1 MSIHGLSVLKRVYM
15 NLSIYLVIALLGAI
29 TCIIVGY
36 GTNNAIATSLSTQ
49 QSSIMSEQLS
59 SNDGSATIRQSS
71 DQSQSSSSSSSL
83 VTSQNSG
90 SDTVSSSNTIVSR
103 TDGNLQIDRQSS
115 GMIASSTLNLTSGE
129 VEAVLFGD
137 WSLDGTS
144 GFVANFTYKPSNGT
158 APIGYV
164 MSGFELHSINQIN
177 DDLVM
182 AGTIDVA
189 SNSITTLQDTPVT
202 IMIQNG
208 ILVVGFEK
216 ETETSNL
223 FGGIPILGF
232 EQ

>member
-1 MSIHGLSVLKRVYM
+1 M

-49 QSSIMSEQLS
+49 QSSIVSEQLS
-59 SNDGSATIRQSS
+59 SNDGSTTIRQSS
-71 DQSQSSSSSSSL
+71 DQSQSSSSSSL

-90 SDTVSSSNTIVSR
+90 SDTASSSNTIVSR

-182 AGTIDVA
+182 AGTIDVT
-189 SNSITTLQDTPVT
+189 SNSTTALQDTPVT

-216 ETETSNL
+216 GTETSNL

>member
-15 NLSIYLVIALLGAI
+15 NLSIYLVIALLGGI

-49 QSSIMSEQLS
+49 QSSIVSEQLS
-59 SNDGSATIRQSS
+59 SNDGSTTIQQSS
-71 DQSQSSSSSSSL
+71 GQSQSSSSSSL

-115 GMIASSTLNLTSGE
+115 GKIASSTLNLTSGE

-144 GFVANFTYKPSNGT
+144 GFAANFTYKPSNGT

-182 AGTIDVA
+182 AGTIDVT
-189 SNSITTLQDTPVT
+189 SNSTTALQDTPVT

-216 ETETSNL
+216 GTETSNL

>member
-1 MSIHGLSVLKRVYM
+1 M

-49 QSSIMSEQLS
+49 QSSIVSEQLS
-59 SNDGSATIRQSS
+59 SNDGSTTIQQSS
-71 DQSQSSSSSSSL
+71 DQSQASSSSSL

-115 GMIASSTLNLTSGE
+115 GRIASSTLNLTSGE

-137 WSLDGTS
+137 WSLNGTS
-144 GFVANFTYKPSNGT
+144 GFVANFAYKPSNGT

-216 ETETSNL
+216 GTETSNL

>member
-1 MSIHGLSVLKRVYM
+1 M

-49 QSSIMSEQLS
+49 QSSIVSEQLS
-59 SNDGSATIRQSS
+59 SNDGSTTIQQSS
-71 DQSQSSSSSSSL
+71 DQSQASSSSSL

-115 GMIASSTLNLTSGE
+115 GRIASSTLNLTSGE

-182 AGTIDVA
+182 AGTIDVT
-189 SNSITTLQDTPVT
+189 SNSTTALQDTPVT

-216 ETETSNL
+216 GTETSNL

>member
-1 MSIHGLSVLKRVYM
+1 M

-49 QSSIMSEQLS
+49 QSSIVSEQLS
-59 SNDGSATIRQSS
+59 SNDGSTTIQQSS
-71 DQSQSSSSSSSL
+71 DQSQASSSSSL

-115 GMIASSTLNLTSGE
+115 GRIASSTLNLTSGE

-144 GFVANFTYKPSNGT
+144 GFVANFAYKPSNGT

-216 ETETSNL
+216 GTETSNL

>member
-1 MSIHGLSVLKRVYM
+1 M

-36 GTNNAIATSLSTQ
+36 GINDAIATSLSTQ
-49 QSSIMSEQLS
+49 QSSVVSEQYS
-59 SNDGSATIRQSS
+59 SDDGSTTIQQSS

-83 VTSQNSG
+83 VSSQNSGSG

>member
-1 MSIHGLSVLKRVYM
+1 MSLT
-15 NLSIYLVIALLGAI
+15 IYVIIALLGAI

-36 GTNNAIATSLSTQ
+36 GINNAIATSLSTQ
-49 QSSIMSEQLS
+49 QSSTVSEQYS
-59 SNDGSATIRQSS
+59 SDDGSTTIRQSSS

-90 SDTVSSSNTIVSR
+90 SDTVSSSNRIVSR

-115 GMIASSTLNLTSGE
+115 GKIASSTLNLTSGD
-129 VEAVLFGD
+129 VEAVLFGN
-137 WSLDGTS
+137 WSLDSTS
-144 GFVANFTYKPSNGT
+144 GFVANFTYTPSNGSD
-158 APIGYV
+158 PIGYV
-164 MSGFELHSINQIN
+164 ISGFELHSINQIN

-182 AGTIDVA
+182 AGIIDVA
-189 SNSITTLQDTPVT
+189 SNSTTALQDTPAT

-208 ILVVGFEK
+208 ILVIGFEK
-216 ETETSNL
+216 GTETSNL

>member
-1 MSIHGLSVLKRVYM
+1 M

-49 QSSIMSEQLS
+49 QSSIVSEQLS
-59 SNDGSATIRQSS
+59 SNDGSTTIQQSS
-71 DQSQSSSSSSSL
+71 DQSQSSSSSSL

-90 SDTVSSSNTIVSR
+90 SDAVSSSNTIVSR

-144 GFVANFTYKPSNGT
+144 GFVANFAYKPSNGT

-164 MSGFELHSINQIN
+164 MSGFELHSVNQIN

-182 AGTIDVA
+182 AGTIDVT
-189 SNSITTLQDTPVT
+189 SNSTTALQDTPVT

-216 ETETSNL
+216 GTETSNL

>member
-1 MSIHGLSVLKRVYM
+1 M

-49 QSSIMSEQLS
+49 QSSIVSEQLS
-59 SNDGSATIRQSS
+59 SNDGSTTIQQSS
-71 DQSQSSSSSSSL
+71 DQSQSSSSSSL

-90 SDTVSSSNTIVSR
+90 SDAVSSSNTIVSR

-115 GMIASSTLNLTSGE
+115 GRIASSTLNLTSGE

-144 GFVANFTYKPSNGT
+144 GFVANFAYKPSNGT

-216 ETETSNL
+216 GAETSNL

>member
-1 MSIHGLSVLKRVYM
+1 MSIHCLSALKRVYM

-49 QSSIMSEQLS
+49 QSSIVSEQLS
-59 SNDGSATIRQSS
+59 SNDGSTTIQQSS
-71 DQSQSSSSSSSL
+71 DQSQSSSSSSL

-115 GMIASSTLNLTSGE
+115 GRIASSTLNLTSGE

-182 AGTIDVA
+182 AGTIDVT
-189 SNSITTLQDTPVT
+189 SNSTTALQDTPVT

-216 ETETSNL
+216 GTETSNL

>member
-1 MSIHGLSVLKRVYM
+1 MGLT
-15 NLSIYLVIALLGAI
+15 IYVIIALLGAI

-36 GTNNAIATSLSTQ
+36 GINNAIATSLSTQ
-49 QSSIMSEQLS
+49 QSSTVSEQYS
-59 SNDGSATIRQSS
+59 SDDGSTTIRQSSS

-90 SDTVSSSNTIVSR
+90 SDTVSSSNRIVSR

-115 GMIASSTLNLTSGE
+115 GKIASSTLNLTSGD
-129 VEAVLFGD
+129 VEAVLFGN
-137 WSLDGTS
+137 WSLDSTS
-144 GFVANFTYKPSNGT
+144 GFVANFTYTPSNGSD
-158 APIGYV
+158 PIGYV
-164 MSGFELHSINQIN
+164 ISGFELHSINQIN

-182 AGTIDVA
+182 AGIIDVA
-189 SNSITTLQDTPVT
+189 SNSTTALQDTPAT

-208 ILVVGFEK
+208 ILVIGFEK
-216 ETETSNL
+216 GTETSNL

>member
-1 MSIHGLSVLKRVYM
+1 M

-216 ETETSNL
+216 GTETSNL

>member
-15 NLSIYLVIALLGAI
+15 NLSIYLVIALLGGI

-49 QSSIMSEQLS
+49 QSSIVSEQLS
-59 SNDGSATIRQSS
+59 SNDGSTTIQQSS
-71 DQSQSSSSSSSL
+71 DQSQASSSSSL

-115 GMIASSTLNLTSGE
+115 GRIASSTLNLTSGE

-137 WSLDGTS
+137 WSLNGTS
-144 GFVANFTYKPSNGT
+144 GFVANFAYQPSNGT

-182 AGTIDVA
+182 AGTIDVT
-189 SNSITTLQDTPVT
+189 SNSTTALQDTPVT

-216 ETETSNL
+216 GTEASNL

>member
-1 MSIHGLSVLKRVYM
+1 M

-49 QSSIMSEQLS
+49 QSSIVSEQLS
-59 SNDGSATIRQSS
+59 SNDGSTTIQQSS
-71 DQSQSSSSSSSL
+71 DQSQSSSSSSL

-90 SDTVSSSNTIVSR
+90 SDAVSSSNTIVSR

-182 AGTIDVA
+182 AGTIDVT
-189 SNSITTLQDTPVT
+189 SNSTTALQDTPVT

-216 ETETSNL
+216 GTETSNL

>member
-1 MSIHGLSVLKRVYM
+1 MSLT
-15 NLSIYLVIALLGAI
+15 IYVIIALLGAI

-36 GTNNAIATSLSTQ
+36 GINNAIATSLSTQ
-49 QSSIMSEQLS
+49 QSSIVSEQYS
-59 SNDGSATIRQSS
+59 SDDGSTTIRQSSS

-90 SDTVSSSNTIVSR
+90 SDTVSSSNRIVSR

-115 GMIASSTLNLTSGE
+115 GKIASSTLNLTSGD
-129 VEAVLFGD
+129 VEAVLFGN

-144 GFVANFTYKPSNGT
+144 GFVANFTYTPSNGSD
-158 APIGYV
+158 PIGYV
-164 MSGFELHSINQIN
+164 ISGFELHSINQIN

-182 AGTIDVA
+182 AGIIDVA
-189 SNSITTLQDTPVT
+189 SNSTTALQDTPAT

-208 ILVVGFEK
+208 ILVIGFEK
-216 ETETSNL
+216 GSETSNL

>member
-15 NLSIYLVIALLGAI
+15 NLSIYLAIALLGAI

-49 QSSIMSEQLS
+49 QSSIVSEQLS
-59 SNDGSATIRQSS
+59 SNDGSTTIQQSS
-71 DQSQSSSSSSSL
+71 DQSQSSSSSSL

-182 AGTIDVA
+182 AGTIDVT
-189 SNSITTLQDTPVT
+189 SNSTTALQDTPVT

-216 ETETSNL
+216 GTETSNL